1 MIQINL
7 FTSGGDHYSERS
19 IVTKSAVFE
28 FLNIKHENKSKV
40 KLIIYCNTTSEK
52 EWTEFIQK
60 NSDGFIDVFLA
71 NMSDDTYINKVNL
84 ALQTECEYSCKW
96 DDDCFINRHVWDYM
110 IENVDILQSDKYSVI
125 CPTFSNGVPTV
136 DFLLNDMVP
145 GHIREKAYSIFL
157 EDSVVS
163 SIWGFD
169 YNLVRNNIASM
180 IHWNYLNHWEYVD
193 SVYGKIKLRPNMS
206 YPMGIHPAR
215 FSYNYNKL
223 IAEYICSNPNLAIS
237 SSEFYLETDFK
248 TPYFCNNIFITK
260 TDFYK
265 KSQTLYFDHWD
276 EGQLN
281 DLGKLNNMNPVF
293 VRNCFGIHMAYG
305 CTGNQKE
312 IERYYVDNF
321 YKKNF
326 NHI

>member
-7 FTSGGDHYSERS
+7 FTSGGNHYSERLTA
-19 IVTKSAVFE
+19 TKSAVYE
-28 FLNIKHENKSKV
+28 FLNIKKENKSKV
-40 KLIIYCNTTSEK
+40 KLVIYCNTEMESV
-52 EWTEFIQK
+52 WNDFITK
-60 NSDGFIDVFLA
+60 YSDRYIDVFLA
-71 NMSDDTYINKVNL
+71 IMPNDEYIGKVNL

-96 DDDCFINRHVWDYM
+96 DDDCFINRYVWDYM
-110 IENVDILQSDKYSVI
+110 IENVDILQSDNYSVI
-125 CPTFSNGVPTV
+125 CPTLSNGIPTV
-136 DFLLNDMVP
+136 DFLLNDIVP
-145 GHIREKAYSIFL
+145 EYIREKSYSIFL
-157 EDSVVS
+157 EDSVLP

-169 YNLVRNNIASM
+169 YNLARDNIKSM
-180 IHWNYLNHWEYVD
+180 SRWDYENHWKFVNDTY
-193 SVYGKIKLRPNMS
+193 SHIK

-237 SSEFYLETDFK
+237 SSEFYLETEFK
-248 TPYFCNNIFITK
+248 TPYFCNNIFIAK

-265 KSQTLYFDHWD
+265 KSQTLFFDHWD

-281 DLGKLNNMNPVF
+281 DLGKMKNMNPIF

-305 CTGNQKE
+305 CTTNQKE
-312 IERYYVDNF
+312 IERYYIDNF